1 MKMISKCLTRIQTK
15 VARDSGTRRIE
26 EILTGMMKIIHKTE
40 TAMNLIMIA
49 KARIANTMTRLEN
62 GIITNMI
69 MAGSKTANMEITVMI
84 AAILLAVIPTAMKE
98 RAIVI
103 LKMIGMI
110 TIAGVTV
117 VRAIV
122 SRINTGVIQDRT
134 RI

>member
-1 MKMISKCLTRIQTK
+1 MMI
-15 VARDSGTRRIE
+15 
-26 EILTGMMKIIHKTE
+26 IIHKTE

-49 KARIANTMTRLEN
+49 KVRIANMMTRLEN

-84 AAILLAVIPTAMKE
+84 AAILLAVIPATMKE
-98 RAIVI
+98 RAMVI

-122 SRINTGVIQDRT
+122 SRINTGVILDRN
-134 RI
+134 RS

>member
-1 MKMISKCLTRIQTK
+1 MKI
-15 VARDSGTRRIE
+15 ARDLGTRMIK
-26 EILTGMMKIIHKTE
+26 EILTGIMTTIHKIE
-40 TAMNLIMIA
+40 TKMNLIMIA
-49 KARIANTMTRLEN
+49 KVRIAHTMIKLEN

-69 MAGSKTANMEITVMI
+69 MAGSKTANMEITVMMT
-84 AAILLAVIPTAMKE
+84 AIILAVIPTAMKE
-98 RAIVI
+98 RAMVI

-110 TIAGVTV
+110 MIAGVTV